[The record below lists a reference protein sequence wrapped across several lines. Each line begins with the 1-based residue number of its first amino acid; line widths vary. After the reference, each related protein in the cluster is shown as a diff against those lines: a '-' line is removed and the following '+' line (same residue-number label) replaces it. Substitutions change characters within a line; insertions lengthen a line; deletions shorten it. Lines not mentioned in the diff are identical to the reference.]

1 MPVGCKTLN
10 LANEA
15 TPEMAS
21 GVKEV
26 SQQTEDCNAE
36 RWQFDR
42 GKKGTGRCT
51 EQTKHIGLY
60 IACVQETR
68 WKGSNVN

>member
-1 MPVGCKTLN
+1 MPFGCKTLN
-10 LANEA
+10 LAGEA

-42 GKKGTGRCT
+42 GKKRIGRYT
-51 EQTKHIGLY
+51 EQTKDIY
-60 IACVQETR
+60 I
-68 WKGSNVN
+68 